1 MEVDVCNF
9 FQINLALVYFIS
21 CPTRRLFRRSL
32 LKFSGQRL
40 NFERTVCLEI
50 CKCSLIYG
58 KNDHFLPCSDSFLQV
73 GVLSRDLE
81 AQDEANYSGA
91 IPHRKFFL
99 KLPNSAQNEM
109 CNYVLIRQAK
119 LA

>member
-1 MEVDVCNF
+1 MIVF
-9 FQINLALVYFIS
+9 
-21 CPTRRLFRRSL
+21 
-32 LKFSGQRL
+32 
-40 NFERTVCLEI
+40 CL
-50 CKCSLIYG
+50 
-58 KNDHFLPCSDSFLQV
+58 CSDSFLQV